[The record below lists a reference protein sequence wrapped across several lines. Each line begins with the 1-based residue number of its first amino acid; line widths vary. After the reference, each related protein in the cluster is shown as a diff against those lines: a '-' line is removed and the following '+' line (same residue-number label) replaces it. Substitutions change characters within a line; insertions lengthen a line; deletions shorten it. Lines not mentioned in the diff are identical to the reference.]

1 MIDKKLRFVIVLN
14 SNTASRKKLSL
25 INKVISYLQSSH
37 DVELFKTQNEQ
48 DAKEVFKKLSVKKFD
63 RLVVAG
69 GDGSVCFAI
78 NQIIDDLNFKD
89 KLLGYIPTGTTN
101 ILQIETQIKKR
112 PKEIFNVLISDN
124 HKKISLAKI
133 NNKYFFLMAGVGFD
147 SKIVESVNVRVKK
160 YLGKIIFAYKGFE
173 HFLFLK
179 KNKMEIEIDNEKIL
193 ADWMLC
199 TNSKYYAGSYSI
211 TNDTNIFQNK
221 IVTYIF
227 KDLSRVNL
235 LYYAWLILTKG
246 DLGSAKS
253 VVKKDV
259 DKLKI
264 NRLKNKLL
272 FHVDGENCGYSDSLQ
287 IQTTNKF
294 IDLLVP

>member
-14 SNTASRKKLSL
+14 SNTASRRKLSL

-211 TNDTNIFQNK
+211 TNDTNIFENK

>member
-1 MIDKKLRFVIVLN
+1 MMDKKLRFAVIFN
-14 SNTASRKKLSL
+14 SNTASRKKLNL
-25 INKVISYLQSSH
+25 INKVISSLQSSH
-37 DVELFKTQNEQ
+37 DVELFKTQNER
-48 DAKEVFKKLSVKKFD
+48 DAKEVFKKLSAKNFD

-112 PKEIFNVLISDN
+112 SEEIFNVLISDN

-147 SKIVESVNVRVKK
+147 SKIVESVNVKIKK
-160 YLGKIIFAYKGFE
+160 YLGKMIFVYKGFE

-179 KNKMEIEIDNEKIL
+179 NNKMEIVIDNEKIL
-193 ADWMLC
+193 ADWVLC
-199 TNSKYYAGSYSI
+199 TSSKYYAGSYSI
-211 TNDTNIFQNK
+211 TNDTNIFANK
-221 IVTYIF
+221 IITYIF

-235 LYYAWLILTKG
+235 LYYVWLILTKG
-246 DLGSAKS
+246 DLSSAKS
-253 VVKKDV
+253 VIKKDV
-259 DKLKI
+259 DQLKI
-264 NRLKNKLL
+264 NMLKNKLL
-272 FHVDGENCGYSDSLQ
+272 FHVDGENCGYDDSLQ

-294 IDLLVP
+294 INLLVP

>member
-211 TNDTNIFQNK
+211 TNDTNIFENK